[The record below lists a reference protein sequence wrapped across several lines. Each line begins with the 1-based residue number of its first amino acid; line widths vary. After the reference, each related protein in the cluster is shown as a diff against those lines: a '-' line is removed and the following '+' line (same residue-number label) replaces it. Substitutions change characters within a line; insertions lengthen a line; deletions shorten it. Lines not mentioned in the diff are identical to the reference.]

1 MTDIVKVLNNGAQV
15 YPQTHASAIIDLEQ
29 GANGKSAYEIWLAAG
44 NTGTEAQFLASLKGS
59 SGSAATIAV
68 GTVTSGT
75 TAAVTNAGTSSAAKF
90 NFVLP
95 KGDKG
100 DPGQNATTTAVA
112 TTSANGLMAS
122 TDKTKLDGIA
132 VGAQKNPGN
141 ATTTAAGL
149 MSSADKVKLDGL
161 SSITFEKVGTV

>member
-1 MTDIVKVLNNGAQV
+1 MTDIVKVKQDGVQV
-15 YPQTHASAIIDLEQ
+15 YVQTHWNAIVDKPETI
-29 GANGKSAYEIWLAAG
+29 
-44 NTGTEAQFLASLKGS
+44 KGDK
-59 SGSAATIAV
+59 GDPGQAATITV

-122 TDKTKLDGIA
+122 TDKTKLDGVA
-132 VGAQKNPGN
+132 AGAQKNPGN
-141 ATTTAAGL
+141 ATTSVAGL
-149 MSSADKVKLDGL
+149 MSATDKAKLDGM
-161 SSITFEKVGTV
+161 SSITLEKVGTV